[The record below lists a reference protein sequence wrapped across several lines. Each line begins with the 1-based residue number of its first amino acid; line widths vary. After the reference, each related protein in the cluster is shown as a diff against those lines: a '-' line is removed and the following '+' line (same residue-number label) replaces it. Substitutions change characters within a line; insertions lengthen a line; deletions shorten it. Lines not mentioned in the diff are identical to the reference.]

1 MSPAAF
7 DSLHTHSPA
16 DAVTSAPQLATAAS
30 LASRDSGVA
39 RPALSIGK
47 RAFDQVFATIACV
60 LAAPLFLAVALFVRL
75 SSPGPIV
82 FRQRRLGLMGEP
94 FTVLKFRTMRHGAS
108 EDRHREYVAGLVGV
122 PSAAAGDRDVFKL
135 TGDDRVTPGG
145 LWLRRTSLDELP
157 QFWNVLRGEMSVV
170 GPRPPLEYEVERY
183 EAWQWDRL
191 RVRPGLTGLWQVS
204 GRNRHTYFDMVKLD
218 LVYIR
223 EWSFLG
229 DLRIIARTPWVML
242 SNSGKAA

>member
-1 MSPAAF
+1 M
-7 DSLHTHSPA
+7 
-16 DAVTSAPQLATAAS
+16 TSAPQIATAADLS
-30 LASRDSGVA
+30 QSDSGLA
-39 RPALSIGK
+39 RPALSTSK
-47 RAFDQVFATIACV
+47 RVFDLVFATLACV
-60 LAAPLFLAVALFVRL
+60 AGAPLLLAVALFVRL
-75 SSPGPIV
+75 SSPGPVI

-108 EDRHREYVAGLVGV
+108 EDRHREYVTSLVSA
-122 PSAAAGDRDVFKL
+122 PSVVARDGDVFKL
-135 TGDDRVTPGG
+135 TGDDRLTPGG

-204 GRNRHTYFDMVKLD
+204 GRNRHTYIDMVKLD
-218 LVYIR
+218 LVYVR
-223 EWSFLG
+223 EWSFLR
-229 DLRIIARTPWVML
+229 DLWIVARTPWVML